1 MFLKMET
8 SIPWPSSIARA
19 KGRPRESHHPAAH
32 SRNLHALSTG
42 PLPSRP
48 THQRMPAPA
57 LQPSACGKEP
67 ETLSVGRQGWGRG
80 CSTPPVGL
88 GAGQGGAHRG
98 ESSAPPPH
106 FPGRCF
112 VRVKFRALSGA
123 LSTSPGPGW
132 AGSGASGQGKSLWDA
147 GIGNTLE
154 APGGHMETSVGEGL
168 SLEPTC

>member
-1 MFLKMET
+1 MGT
-8 SIPWPSSIARA
+8 SLGVIIPGSLLACMSGKFRNPTSARIGLHAKEGKWEAPSLGVHCVSENGNIYPLAIKYSSP

-98 ESSAPPPH
+98 ESSAPPP
-106 FPGRCF
+106 PTSQED
-112 VRVKFRALSGA
+112 ALSE
-123 LSTSPGPGW
+123 LS
-132 AGSGASGQGKSLWDA
+132 SGHCQVL
-147 GIGNTLE
+147 
-154 APGGHMETSVGEGL
+154 
-168 SLEPTC
+168 